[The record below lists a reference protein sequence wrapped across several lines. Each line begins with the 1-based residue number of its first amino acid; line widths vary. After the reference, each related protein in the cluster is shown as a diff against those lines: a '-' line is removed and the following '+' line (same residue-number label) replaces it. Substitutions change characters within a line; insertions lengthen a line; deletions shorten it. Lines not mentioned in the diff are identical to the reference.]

1 MSSAFAA
8 ARLWWGLCVL
18 LAAGALLAGAVPSAR
33 LDWQPS
39 LAASEPWR
47 AWSAAWVHWS
57 PLHLAA
63 NLAGCAVL
71 GALGLSAR
79 LGPSWALAWFAAWPL
94 TQWGLL
100 LLPTSAG
107 PLLHFGGL
115 SGVLHAG
122 VAVTVLALLQ
132 RPGRDRRIGLAIAAG
147 LIAKLWLEQAWTG
160 PAMRDVP
167 GWDIAVVPF
176 SHFSGAVAGG
186 VCSTVAATWQR
197 LCGPAPH

>member
-1 MSSAFAA
+1 M
-8 ARLWWGLCVL
+8 
-18 LAAGALLAGAVPSAR
+18 
-33 LDWQPS
+33 
-39 LAASEPWR
+39 
-47 AWSAAWVHWS
+47 HWS

-71 GALGLSAR
+71 GTLGLSAR

-100 LLPTSAG
+100 LLPASAG

-122 VAVTVLALLQ
+122 VAVTVFSLLQ
-132 RPGRDRRIGLAIAAG
+132 RPGRERHIGLAIAAG

-160 PAMRDVP
+160 PALRQMP
-167 GWDIAVVPF
+167 GWDIAVAPF

-186 VCSTVAATWQR
+186 ACAMMATWWTR
-197 LCGPAPH
+197 VSTK

>member
-1 MSSAFAA
+1 LNSAFAA
-8 ARLWWGLCVL
+8 SRLWWGLCAL

-33 LDWQPS
+33 LDWQPG

-57 PLHLAA
+57 HLHLAA

-79 LGPSWALAWFAAWPL
+79 LGTPWALAWFAAWPL

-100 LLPTSAG
+100 LQQEE
-107 PLLHFGGL
+107 LLHFGGL

-122 VAVTVLALLQ
+122 VAVAVIALLQ
-132 RPGRDRRIGLAIAAG
+132 RPGRERHIGLAIAAG

-160 PAMRDVP
+160 PALRQMP
-167 GWDIAVVPF
+167 GWDIAVAPF

-186 VCSTVAATWQR
+186 ACAMMAAWWTRVRTQ
-197 LCGPAPH
+197 

>member
-1 MSSAFAA
+1 MNLAFAQ
-8 ARLWWGLCVL
+8 ARAWLGLCAL
-18 LAAGALLAGAVPSAR
+18 LAAGGLLAGALPSAA

-57 PLHLAA
+57 LLHLLA

-79 LGPSWALAWFAAWPL
+79 LGTPWALAWFATWPL

-107 PLLHFGGL
+107 PLHHFGGL

-122 VAVTVLALLQ
+122 VAVATVALLQ
-132 RPGRDRRIGLAIAAG
+132 RPGRDRHIGLAIAAG

-160 PAMRDVP
+160 PALREVA

-186 VCSTVAATWQR
+186 
-197 LCGPAPH
+197 LCGLVAGWRSRGEQVNK